1 MAKKRETFNVCVNN
15 LPANVTEQSLT
26 PLFTEV
32 GEVCDVRIRSCKR
45 DQASKVAYVRYYFE
59 VDADEAV
66 SKRNGYLFGNHR
78 LDVRRMSKPDRH
90 ETPEEKPGDAGG
102 GSMGAPPEEAPPDAR
117 GATAGERGD
126 QVSRPP
132 PNQPYNN
139 PELQLLVTYVRDTTC
154 FYGQRLSDKGQIAEI
169 GMKLAT
175 FCPSAPP
182 EMSPEYHTV
191 YAAQY
196 SGDGEWYRCEV
207 RKKLSNSTSLVE
219 YIDYGN
225 AEEVKHGPGLVKLAG
240 ELAKMPGKALFIRLD
255 GLQSIRRDDDPVFY
269 DKALSEVQGMIEDQA
284 VVVQTK
290 STASIQTATFVTS
303 CRLLV
308 SGRDVMEEVLQR
320 GFAKKMQ
327 PNHSSRSGTR
337 TPPTG
342 EGAAHSLS
350 VPEAAGRLCTPNW
363 RGHRATTYDRGH
375 QRGSGHAAGP
385 DRGANPE
392 DNAVLPFGS
401 YGRGLL
407 DSRCRPVMPP
417 LGMRG
422 VLTRAMGPPVFG
434 AAPIRGPR
442 ANLVRDEP
450 APSAPGEMLVA
461 RMALEQ
467 GAQSLLGPGPVPPEA
482 SVAYIQLRDER
493 NRLRA
498 QLDTMEARIKVL
510 EHEAAVAR
518 EAAQSSGS
526 FPNMGEI
533 LALLAESQRQRE
545 QFSTDGVNADAVE
558 MAVWMIKERRGDQ
571 VRPSRKVE
579 DAINRY
585 QQAQSAIIACRD
597 EVKEQDKLQALMDAR
612 DAACENLL
620 QELQTFQDSPDTA
633 GSVNGLEHL
642 QVPLAELR
650 RVYGDLVDVQV
661 DVSLEAD
668 APAPTFNDLCSF
680 LSFLKAEKIPE
691 YQKMRRPTDAARTRL
706 TACLQDLLKMLD
718 QSSGSNITIKL
729 EICKALDSGKL
740 KAGSEESPFTSLEES
755 GANAGSLAS
764 LEMSAR
770 QLLASVR
777 AEISAC
783 HMLSS
788 PDGRVLAML
797 VPQAAR
803 ELQRLI
809 EEASKV
815 STVHDCYR
823 GLLRDIAQ
831 DGPECTSSYADRLAK
846 EVLQLR
852 SAARKLK
859 SAVRHRLADLEDI
872 ESCDED
878 EVAQVQSDVNALR
891 AKLHGILV
899 EEEKLMDKLADLQH
913 RRFPELAVMH
923 PSLEL
928 AQYKRYHGLLKL
940 HWEPALFDTVRS
952 FGLLKTTFLQEAF
965 WISEYALDGPDSL
978 EDLMTKVCK
987 YSSHQNPRLLPV
999 RAVFISK
1006 DQRQASLMVP
1016 GKGLPLAGGTHAV
1029 LPRWHVLLQVLEA
1042 LHHLHSAAGS
1052 QPALV
1057 HGRVH
1062 PASVMVSEDGH
1073 SAWLS
1078 LPDFNTYSL
1087 GKAYM
1092 LPPADQV
1099 DFVAPE
1105 LRICT
1110 SLPTPASDMF
1120 AFGCLML
1127 WLLFPGTM
1135 LTQGSLTALGTATPE
1150 AERCNR
1156 KELPL
1161 IRSLVAKDPRE
1172 RPTAAG
1178 LLAHPIFQ
1186 WCVEVQPPL
1195 KAKQAEP
1202 DSSEKMAKQA
1212 AALEEPAASEAA
1224 PEAAAEGPSASEAT
1238 AEGPSAPEAAA
1249 EGPSAPRQPLR
1260 GPLPLRQLLRG
1271 PLPLRQP
1278 PRSPLLLLRVCKA
1291 LLLLSEI

>member
-1 MAKKRETFNVCVNN
+1 
-15 LPANVTEQSLT
+15 
-26 PLFTEV
+26 
-32 GEVCDVRIRSCKR
+32 
-45 DQASKVAYVRYYFE
+45 
-59 VDADEAV
+59 
-66 SKRNGYLFGNHR
+66 
-78 LDVRRMSKPDRH
+78 
-90 ETPEEKPGDAGG
+90 
-102 GSMGAPPEEAPPDAR
+102 
-117 GATAGERGD
+117 
-126 QVSRPP
+126 
-132 PNQPYNN
+132 
-139 PELQLLVTYVRDTTC
+139 
-154 FYGQRLSDKGQIAEI
+154 
-169 GMKLAT
+169 
-175 FCPSAPP
+175 
-182 EMSPEYHTV
+182 
-191 YAAQY
+191 
-196 SGDGEWYRCEV
+196 
-207 RKKLSNSTSLVE
+207 
-219 YIDYGN
+219 
-225 AEEVKHGPGLVKLAG
+225 
-240 ELAKMPGKALFIRLD
+240 
-255 GLQSIRRDDDPVFY
+255 
-269 DKALSEVQGMIEDQA
+269 
-284 VVVQTK
+284 
-290 STASIQTATFVTS
+290 
-303 CRLLV
+303 
-308 SGRDVMEEVLQR
+308 
-320 GFAKKMQ
+320 
-327 PNHSSRSGTR
+327 
-337 TPPTG
+337 
-342 EGAAHSLS
+342 
-350 VPEAAGRLCTPNW
+350 
-363 RGHRATTYDRGH
+363 
-375 QRGSGHAAGP
+375 
-385 DRGANPE
+385 
-392 DNAVLPFGS
+392 
-401 YGRGLL
+401 
-407 DSRCRPVMPP
+407 
-417 LGMRG
+417 
-422 VLTRAMGPPVFG
+422 
-434 AAPIRGPR
+434 
-442 ANLVRDEP
+442 
-450 APSAPGEMLVA
+450 
-461 RMALEQ
+461 
-467 GAQSLLGPGPVPPEA
+467 
-482 SVAYIQLRDER
+482 
-493 NRLRA
+493 
-498 QLDTMEARIKVL
+498 
-510 EHEAAVAR
+510 
-518 EAAQSSGS
+518 
-526 FPNMGEI
+526 MGEI

-642 QVPLAELR
+642 QTEDFSESPAVASCSASGVSEPSSGSSSANQDRIDTVYYTAGESAERAKHAADVKKCLASQSATERKFKLLDR
-650 RVYGDLVDVQV
+650 
-661 DVSLEAD
+661 E
-668 APAPTFNDLCSF
+668 PASESSESGTEFVIVNLD
-680 LSFLKAEKIPE
+680 AEKIPE

-706 TACLQDLLKMLD
+706 TACLQDLV
-718 QSSGSNITIKL
+718 
-729 EICKALDSGKL
+729 KALDSGKL

-872 ESCDED
+872 EVQLGCVECALSALGCMSCFQSCDED

-928 AQYKRYHGLLKL
+928 AQYK
-940 HWEPALFDTVRS
+940 
-952 FGLLKTTFLQEAF
+952 
-965 WISEYALDGPDSL
+965 
-978 EDLMTKVCK
+978 
-987 YSSHQNPRLLPV
+987 
-999 RAVFISK
+999 

-1042 LHHLHSAAGS
+1042 LRHLHSAAGG

-1087 GKAYM
+1087 
-1092 LPPADQV
+1092 
-1099 DFVAPE
+1099 E
-1105 LRICT
+1105 H
-1110 SLPTPASDMF
+1110 
-1120 AFGCLML
+1120 
-1127 WLLFPGTM
+1127 
-1135 LTQGSLTALGTATPE
+1135 
-1150 AERCNR
+1150 CNR

-1249 EGPSAPRQPLR
+1249 EGPSASEAAAE
-1260 GPLPLRQLLRG
+1260 GPSASEAAAKE
-1271 PLPLRQP
+1271 P
-1278 PRSPLLLLRVCKA
+1278 PAAPESV
-1291 LLLLSEI
+1291 